1 MEKDYRILI
10 LEDLEED
17 AYLIERTLKKEG
29 MKFITQR
36 VDTEDEYTNAV
47 INFRPDIVLS
57 DHTLPQFNSY
67 KALKIFKQYHPG
79 APFILVTGTVSEE
92 FAVNCLKDGADDY
105 VLKSNLARLPSA
117 IMNALKQR
125 RGEAEKFEALDKLNV
140 QNVELTKIN
149 KELDRFVYSASHE
162 LRAPLTS
169 ILGLVDLA
177 EMECEDPRILEY
189 LSYMKKSINKL
200 DETICKIKEHSIN
213 TRTELKWESIN
224 FITLINE
231 IFDLL
236 QFMEGGNKIERRINI
251 KQDEDFF
258 CDKFRLKVIF
268 SNLVSNAIKYQN
280 PKIEKPFIRIDVNVT
295 STYAEIEISD
305 NGIGIREEFK
315 DKVFDMFFRGTEQ
328 SVGTGLGL
336 FIVGEKIE
344 TLKGTIALASTF
356 GKGTTFTIR
365 IPNGEQHN

>member
-1 MEKDYRILI
+1 MEKDYKILI
-10 LEDLEED
+10 LEDVEED
-17 AYLIERTLKKEG
+17 AYLIERVLRKEG

-36 VDTEDEYTNAV
+36 VDTENEYTQA
-47 INFRPDIVLS
+47 IQNFHPDIVLS

-67 KALKIFKQYHPG
+67 KALKISKTYIPD

-117 IMNALKQR
+117 ILSALKQK
-125 RGEAEKFEALDKLNV
+125 RGEAEKGEVLERLNV
-140 QNVELTKIN
+140 QNLELIKIN

-177 EMECEDPRILEY
+177 QMECTDVRIQEY
-189 LSYMKKSINKL
+189 LSYMKKSIHKL
-200 DETICKIKEHSIN
+200 EETVVKIKEHSRN
-213 TRTELKWESIN
+213 ARTELKWEKIDPTS
-224 FITLINE
+224 FIDE
-231 IFDLL
+231 ILDLL
-236 QFMEGGNKIERRINI
+236 KFMEGASNIERRVNI
-251 KQDEDFF
+251 KQDCDLY
-258 CDKFRLKVIF
+258 CDKFRLKVII
-268 SNLVSNAIKYQN
+268 SNLISNAIKYYN
-280 PKIEKPFIRIDVNVT
+280 PKVSNPFISINVT
-295 STYAEIEISD
+295 ITKETSEFAIAD
-305 NGIGIREEFK
+305 NGIGIVEEFI

-344 TLKGTIALASTF
+344 TLNGTIDLKSIFGQGSTF
-356 GKGTTFTIR
+356 TVR
-365 IPNGEQHN
+365 IPNGIDIN